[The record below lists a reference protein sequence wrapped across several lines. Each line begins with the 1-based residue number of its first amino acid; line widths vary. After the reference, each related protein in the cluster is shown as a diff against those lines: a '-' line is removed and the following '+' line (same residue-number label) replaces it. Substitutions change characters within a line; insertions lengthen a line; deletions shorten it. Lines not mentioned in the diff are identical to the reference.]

1 MPKTLQEY
9 SEWLD
14 ERELMWPTPPEAVSA
29 NATPFFKPLRGIRAV
44 TWSVYGTLL
53 RISEGKLLFSHPD
66 RTQMKVALEKTIQ
79 EFKMWNNM
87 DRKPG
92 APWAQMLEQYTQLMQ
107 QQQMTDTRQKGDF
120 PEFDSSRIWRKL
132 LRRLAEKGYDYDMDF
147 YGDPD
152 EFSDKVAYFFHA
164 SLQGVEA
171 APNALRA
178 LAATSM
184 SHVRQGLLSDAQSFT
199 MVQMLRALNEQGTLP
214 PLKELFSLDCLTL
227 SFQQGLRKPSK
238 SFFQN
243 CLDQFAELGI
253 GPKEVL
259 HVSSRLADDLA
270 VAKQAG
276 MRTALYAADKIS
288 LRATKADMQNP
299 ELRPDRLLTDLAQI
313 RDILEIG

>member
-14 ERELMWPTPPEAVSA
+14 ERELMWPSPPEAVSA
-29 NATPFFKPLRGIRAV
+29 NATPYFKPLKGIRAV

-92 APWAQMLEQYTQLMQ
+92 APWAQLLEQYKQLMQ

-132 LRRLAEKGYDYDMDF
+132 LRRLAEKGYYYDMDL

-178 LAATSM
+178 LASTSV

-288 LRATKADMQNP
+288 LRASKADMQNP